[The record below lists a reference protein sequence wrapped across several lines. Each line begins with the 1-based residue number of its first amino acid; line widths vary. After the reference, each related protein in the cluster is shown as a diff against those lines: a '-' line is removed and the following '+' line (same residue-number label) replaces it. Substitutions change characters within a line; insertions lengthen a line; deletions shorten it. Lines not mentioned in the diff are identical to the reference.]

1 MNSAEKEPF
10 IKVETLIEALVINGI
25 ERNSL
30 RASSPS
36 LCWRYNGFTI
46 LLDKFKDGRVNL
58 YTALSISDWLLEMKK
73 GLNDE

>member
-25 ERNSL
+25 ERDSL
-30 RASSPS
+30 IKSRTR

-46 LLDKFKDGRVNL
+46 LLDEFEEGRVNL